1 MEVEYVTAQKV
12 PLKRFK
18 EETKYLAFYTTD
30 QTFWMCG
37 CLCDTEQQ
45 AVDNVKY
52 LSDATMIR
60 VIKIDLPILK
70 IPERI
75 ECV

>member
-1 MEVEYVTAQKV
+1 MKVEYVTAQKV
-12 PLKRFK
+12 PLKKFK
-18 EETKYLAFYTTD
+18 EEAQYLALYTTD

-37 CLCDTEQQ
+37 CLCDSEQQ
-45 AVDNVKY
+45 AIDNVKY
-52 LSDATMIR
+52 LNDATMIR

-70 IPERI
+70 IPEHI